1 MRDVTSL
8 EDLAQAAAAGDA
20 KAADAIVRILA
31 DDVYRLS
38 LRMLWHPEDAEDA
51 TQEILVKVLTHLSTF
66 RREST
71 LRTWVFRISANHL
84 LSVKQSGFEKQQ
96 WSFDRLANDLSEGI
110 SEPVPSG
117 VTSADQKAIVEE
129 IKIGC
134 TQAMLLCLDREH
146 RLAYV
151 LGDVFELDSA
161 VAADILGIEPAAY
174 RKRLQR
180 AREQIQTFMRS
191 NCGLVERACRCRC
204 DRRVG
209 VALRSRRVDPKRR
222 SSLAR
227 TFSKVCGRWSI
238 FTMRPRRCSGSSGSA
253 PCEPSWWIG
262 SRPSCTGRASR
273 SCRID
278 IPNHADP
285 RRRGADRRKL
295 AR

>member
-1 MRDVTSL
+1 MSL

-20 KAADAIVRILA
+20 KAADAIVRALA

-84 LSVKQSGFEKQQ
+84 LSVKQSRIEQQQ
-96 WSFDRLANDLSEGI
+96 WSFDRLANDLSESIG
-110 SEPVPSG
+110 EPLPAG

-151 LGDVFELDSA
+151 LGDVFELDGE
-161 VAADILGIEPAAY
+161 VAADILDIEPAAY

-180 AREQIQTFMRS
+180 ARDRIQTFMRS
-191 NCGLVERACRCRC
+191 TCGLLERACPCRC
-204 DRRVG
+204 DRREG
-209 VALRSRRVDPKRR
+209 VALRTRRVDPKR
-222 SSLAR
+222 LL
-227 TFSKVCGRWSI
+227 
-238 FTMRPRRCSGSSGSA
+238 FTRADLLQGVREMEDLHDEAAQVFREQRLRPV
-253 PCEPSWWIG
+253 
-262 SRPSCTGRASR
+262 RAELV
-273 SCRID
+273 
-278 IPNHADP
+278 
-285 RRRGADRRKL
+285 DRVKAIVHGTRFPVVL
-295 AR
+295 D

>member
-1 MRDVTSL
+1 VRDVTSL
-8 EDLAQAAAAGDA
+8 EELAQAAAAGDA
-20 KAADAIVRILA
+20 KAADAIVRALA
-31 DDVYRLS
+31 DDVYPLS

-84 LSVKQSGFEKQQ
+84 LSAKQSRLEQQQ

-110 SEPVPSG
+110 GELVPAG
-117 VTSADQKAIVEE
+117 MTSADRKAIVEE

-134 TQAMLLCLDREH
+134 TQAMLLCLDREQ

-151 LGDVFELDSA
+151 LGDVFELVGE
-161 VAADILGIEPAAY
+161 VAADILDIEPAAY

-191 NCGLVERACRCRC
+191 TCGLLERACRCRC

-209 VALRSRRVDPKRR
+209 VALRTRRVDPQRLLFT
-222 SSLAR
+222 SSDILGGVREMEKLHNEAAQVFR
-227 TFSKVCGRWSI
+227 EQRL
-238 FTMRPRRCSGSSGSA
+238 RPV
-253 PCEPSWWIG
+253 
-262 SRPSCTGRASR
+262 RAELV
-273 SCRID
+273 
-278 IPNHADP
+278 
-285 RRRGADRRKL
+285 DRVKAVVHGTRFPVVL
-295 AR
+295 D

>member
-66 RREST
+66 RRESS
-71 LRTWVFRISANHL
+71 LRTWVFRVSANHL
-84 LSVKQSGFEKQQ
+84 LSVKQSRLEKQQ
-96 WSFDRLANDLSEGI
+96 WSFDGLANDLSDGI
-110 SEPVPSG
+110 GEPVLSG
-117 VTSADQKAIVEE
+117 VTSADQKAIIEE

-151 LGDVFELDSA
+151 LGDVFELDGA
-161 VAADILGIEPAAY
+161 VAADILDIEPAAY

-209 VALRSRRVDPKRR
+209 VALRSRRVDPKR
-222 SSLAR
+222 LL
-227 TFSKVCGRWSI
+227 
-238 FTMRPRRCSGSSGSA
+238 FTRADLLQGVREMEHLHDEAAQVFREQRLRPVRVELVDRVKT
-253 PCEPSWWIG
+253 IL
-262 SRPSCTGRASR
+262 
-273 SCRID
+273 
-278 IPNHADP
+278 
-285 RRRGADRRKL
+285 RGTRFPIMPD
-295 AR
+295 

>member
-66 RREST
+66 RRESS
-71 LRTWVFRISANHL
+71 LRTWVFRVSANHL
-84 LSVKQSGFEKQQ
+84 LSVKQSRLEKQQ
-96 WSFDRLANDLSEGI
+96 WSFDGLANDLSEGI

-134 TQAMLLCLDREH
+134 TQAML
-146 RLAYV
+146 AYV

-161 VAADILGIEPAAY
+161 VAADILDIEPAAY
-174 RKRLQR
+174 RNDFSRP
-180 AREQIQTFMRS
+180 AS
-191 NCGLVERACRCRC
+191 
-204 DRRVG
+204 
-209 VALRSRRVDPKRR
+209 RSRRSCARIAGSWSGPAAVDATGGWASPFAQGASTRKDS
-222 SSLAR
+222 SSLVR
-227 TFSKVCGRWSI
+227 TFSRVCARWST
-238 FTMRPRRCSGSSGSA
+238 FTMRLRRCSGSSGSA
-253 PCEPSWWIG
+253 PCESSWWIG
-262 SRPSCTGRASR
+262 
-273 SCRID
+273 
-278 IPNHADP
+278 
-285 RRRGADRRKL
+285 
-295 AR
+295 